1 MKSEYFQR
9 WCKFFPGL
17 KPLLQWT
24 QRSVRA
30 EARTPPAKAGGFILH
45 GRCTI
50 LHSHRILHR
59 IRIPHSICKFALILY
74 LAALCTLTNGIFAE
88 AQAMSGMAA
97 MPTPLTQLVEEAVA
111 NNPQIAAAGH
121 AWKASTHMAQQVTTL
136 PDPVFTVQ
144 PFSVGSP
151 KPFAGFSNSDFA
163 YIGFGAS
170 QDIPYPGKLRLKGEA
185 ANRDAETQHAQ
196 MDAVSSG
203 IAEQVKL
210 LYLQMAYH
218 DATLAILQEND
229 AVLTPMIQSVL
240 SRYSVGQGSQAEVI
254 RSQLEHTK
262 LLREMTMHH
271 QEMDQE
277 QTEMKQLLH
286 RPQSSPDIV
295 PERLTASP
303 LRFTADELQELI
315 AEHNPMIHVDTQMV
329 RKQEADLK
337 SAQQERKPDFTAA
350 YEYQKTGSD
359 YRDYY
364 MMTLSMRL
372 PRRKRVDAEV
382 AQATEMLNKS
392 KRDLDAQ
399 AQQQMADV
407 QKNYVAAT
415 STTEL
420 LKEYNEGLLP
430 QGRAA
435 FNLEQSAYQSDKQQF
450 APVLASLL
458 DLLNMEHD
466 YHQTLLDHETAL
478 VHLETLTGAAIR

>member
-1 MKSEYFQR
+1 MK
-9 WCKFFPGL
+9 C
-17 KPLLQWT
+17 
-24 QRSVRA
+24 
-30 EARTPPAKAGGFILH
+30 
-45 GRCTI
+45 
-50 LHSHRILHR
+50 
-59 IRIPHSICKFALILY
+59 ILY
-74 LAALCTLTNGIFAE
+74 LAALSALTNGVTVH
-88 AQAMSGMAA
+88 AQAMTS
-97 MPTPLTQLVEEAVA
+97 MPTPLAQLVAEAEA
-111 NNPQIAAAGH
+111 NNPQIAAASH
-121 AWKASTHMAQQVTTL
+121 AWKASTYMAQQVTTL

-144 PFSVGSP
+144 PLSVGSP

-170 QDIPYPGKLRLKGEA
+170 QDIPYPGKLKLKGEA

-196 MDAVSSG
+196 MEVVGST

-218 DATLAILQEND
+218 DATLAILKRND
-229 AVLTPMIQSVL
+229 AVLTPMIQSIL
-240 SRYSVGQGSQAEVI
+240 SRYSVGQGSQAEVV

-271 QEMDQE
+271 LEMDQE
-277 QTEMKQLLH
+277 QAELKQLLH
-286 RPQSSPDIV
+286 RPQGSPDIV
-295 PERLTASP
+295 TEP
-303 LRFTADELQELI
+303 LMATPLHFTADELQALVTN
-315 AEHNPMIHVDTQMV
+315 HNPMVRVDAQMV
-329 RKQEADLK
+329 HKQEADLI
-337 SAQQERKPDFTAA
+337 SAQFERKPDFTAA
-350 YEYQKTGSD
+350 YEFQQTGSG

-364 MMTLSMRL
+364 MLTLSMRL

-399 AQQQMADV
+399 ATEQAAEV
-407 QKNYVAAT
+407 QKNYITLA

-420 LKEYNEGLLP
+420 LKEYEEGLLP
-430 QGRAA
+430 QAHAA

-458 DLLNMEHD
+458 DVLTLEHD